1 MSGPNFDWRPWLAA
15 AALALAAALGGTA
28 IAYGGD
34 DVGHQ
39 EARRLVQQ
47 GRVLP
52 LAEILERAGSKASG
66 DLLEVEL
73 EFDDGAYVYELK
85 ILGPDG
91 KVREIEVDA
100 PTGRILDIEDDD

>member
-1 MSGPNFDWRPWLAA
+1 M
-15 AALALAAALGGTA
+15 ALACTAAIAAGA
-28 IAYGGD
+28 AYGGD

-39 EARRLVQQ
+39 EARRLVKE

-52 LAEILERAGSKASG
+52 LAEILERAGDKASG

-73 EFDDGAYVYELK
+73 ELDDGAYVYELK

-100 PTGRILDIEDDD
+100 PTGKILDIEDDD